1 MNVKYIFQYG
11 ILLCCASLLS
21 LSACKS
27 EKDEYVIGV
36 SQCSNDEWRAQMN
49 REIQREALFF
59 PELKVIIKSAHDS
72 NVQQIK
78 DIQELIDQKVDLLIV
93 SPNEA
98 EAITPVVEKADQCGI
113 PVVLFDRKVNTSN
126 YKAYM
131 GADNYEIGRRIGT
144 YIQERLNGKGKVV
157 ELTGLR
163 GSTPASERHRGLMD
177 ELHANNAIQV
187 VATASAGWQ
196 EKDAQRV
203 FDSILLCQPHIDMV
217 IAQNDR
223 MAMGAYRAAQKR
235 QRNDDILFVGVDALS
250 GEGMGVDLVLRGV
263 LDASFIYPTAGDS
276 LVQLAMHILRGEPYK
291 KENTLSTALV
301 NRQNARVMQMQTQH
315 IETLDRKIEYLSSQL
330 DTFLLRYSS
339 QRVLLLACLLIIV
352 LTVVLLVFLIR
363 AFWTKKRLNE
373 KLSKQ
378 KETLENQRDQ
388 LLALSKKL
396 EEATHA
402 KLSFFTNVS
411 HDIRTPLTLISAPVE
426 QLLKS
431 PHLDEQEHFLLNMA
445 HKNVTVLLR
454 LVNQI
459 LDFRKYE
466 NGKLELHLSRFDLQK
481 SLLDWTDAFKTLSYR
496 KQIHFVCHIEPDEH
510 PEVIA
515 DPEKMERILYNLLSN
530 AFKFT
535 PKNGS
540 IVVKQSFFEKD
551 GERWICLSVRDDGVG
566 MTPEH
571 AQHIFDRFYQIDV
584 HHSGSGIG
592 LALVKAFVE
601 MHHGL
606 VHVDTDQ
613 GTGSVFTVEMPA
625 EQHGVLQKEEC
636 ALPKN
641 NEFKEGAIYVAEQ
654 HNLSAEHTE
663 VSGKE
668 FTVLLID
675 DDQEI
680 RNYVCSFLR
689 EEYNILEAANGQEGL
704 RMAMKYVPDAI
715 VCDVMM
721 PVMDGM
727 EFCRRL
733 KQELLTSHI
742 PVMMLTAYA
751 VDEQK
756 IKGYQCGAD
765 SYIAKPFSAE
775 LLKARLRNLIEN
787 RKRLKNFFTEEA
799 LPVSTKPSVSD
810 LDEGFVEKLR
820 TLITKNLHNPDFS
833 VEDLGDKVGLSRVQL
848 YRKTKALCGYSPN
861 ELLRIARLKKATSLL
876 ASTEKT
882 ISEVSFEVGFN
893 SPSYFAKCFR
903 EFYGENPTDFLKR
916 KNQSES

>member
-1 MNVKYIFQYG
+1 MKLKYIFQNG
-11 ILLCCASLLS
+11 ILLCCGSLLS
-21 LSACKS
+21 LSACKP
-27 EKDEYVIGV
+27 ERPEFVIGV
-36 SQCSNDEWRAQMN
+36 SQCSSDEWRTQMN

-59 PELKVIIKSAHDS
+59 PDLKVIIKSAHDS
-72 NVQQIK
+72 NAQQIR
-78 DIQELIDQKVDLLIV
+78 DIQDLLDQKVDLLIV

-98 EAITPVVEKADQCGI
+98 HAITPIIRKADQSGI
-113 PVVLFDRKVNTSN
+113 PVVLVDRKVNTSK
-126 YKAYM
+126 YKAYL
-131 GADNYEIGRRIGT
+131 GADNYEIGRHIGA
-144 YIQERLNGKGKVV
+144 YVEERLNGQGRVV
-157 ELTGLR
+157 ELTGLQ
-163 GSTPASERHRGLMD
+163 GSTPAAERHRGLMD
-177 ELHANNAIQV
+177 ELRTNKNIQV
-187 VATASAGWQ
+187 LATVSAGWQ
-196 EKDAQRV
+196 EDDAQRV
-203 FDSILLCQPHIDMV
+203 FDSVLTHHPKVDMV

-223 MAMGAYRAAQKR
+223 MALGAYRAAQKR
-235 QRNDDILFVGVDALS
+235 RRNKDILFVGVDALS
-250 GEGMGVDLVLRGV
+250 GEGMGVDLVLQGI

-276 LVQLAMHILRGEPYK
+276 LIQLAMHILRNEPYE
-291 KENTLSTALV
+291 KENILSTALV

-315 IETLDRKIEYLSSQL
+315 IETLDRKIEYLSTQL
-330 DTFLLRYSS
+330 DRFLMRYSS
-339 QRVLLLACLLIIV
+339 QRILLLASLLIIA
-352 LTVVLLVFLIR
+352 LTVILLIFLIR

-373 KLSKQ
+373 KLSHQ
-378 KETLENQRDQ
+378 KETLETQRDQ
-388 LLALSKKL
+388 LLALSKQL

-411 HDIRTPLTLISAPVE
+411 HDIRTPLTLISAPIE
-426 QLLKS
+426 QLQKS
-431 PHLDEQEHFLLNMA
+431 THLDDQERFLLNMA

-481 SLLDWTDAFKTLSYR
+481 SLLEWTDAFKTLSYR
-496 KQIHFVCHIEPDEH
+496 KQIHFQCHIEPDDQ

-515 DPEKMERILYNLLSN
+515 DAEKMERILYNLLSN

-535 PKNGS
+535 PTNGS
-540 IVVKQSFFEKD
+540 VTVSQSFFMKD
-551 GERWICLSVRDDGVG
+551 GNRWIRLAVRDDGVG
-566 MTPEH
+566 MSQEH
-571 AQHIFDRFYQIDV
+571 AQHVFDSFYQVDV
-584 HHSGSGIG
+584 HYSGSGIG

-606 VHVDTDQ
+606 VHVDTDE
-613 GTGSVFTVEMPA
+613 GKGAVFTVEMPA
-625 EQHGVLQKEEC
+625 EQAGDIQDGV

-641 NEFKEGAIYVAEQ
+641 NEFKEGAIHIAEQ
-654 HNLSAEHTE
+654 HNLSAAYTE

-668 FTVLLID
+668 RTVLLID

-689 EEYNILEAANGQEGL
+689 DEYNILEAANGQEGL
-704 RMAMKYVPDAI
+704 RMAIKYVPDAI

-733 KQELLTSHI
+733 KQDVLTSHI

-751 VDEQK
+751 VDDQK
-756 IKGYQCGAD
+756 IKGYECGAD
-765 SYIAKPFSAE
+765 SYISKPFSAE
-775 LLKARLRNLIEN
+775 LLKARLKNLIEN
-787 RKRLKNFFTEEA
+787 RKRLKDFFTEEA
-799 LPVSTKPSVSD
+799 LPVSAKPSVND
-810 LDEGFVEKLR
+810 LDQGFVEKLR
-820 TLITKNLHNPDFS
+820 ALITRNLHNPDFS

-861 ELLRIARLKKATSLL
+861 ELLRIARMKKAASLL

-903 EFYGENPTDFLKR
+903 EYFGENPTDFLKR
-916 KNQSES
+916 KNQPES